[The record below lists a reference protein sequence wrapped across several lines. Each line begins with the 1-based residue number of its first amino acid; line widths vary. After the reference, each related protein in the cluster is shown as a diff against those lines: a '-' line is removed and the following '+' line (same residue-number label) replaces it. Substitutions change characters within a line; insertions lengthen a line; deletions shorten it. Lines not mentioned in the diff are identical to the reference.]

1 MSDDGKILSQA
12 EIDALMNGSNDD
24 EPDNRSVEMITEEE
38 KDVLG
43 EIGNIAMGSAA
54 TALYTLL
61 DQKVEITTPVV
72 TVSTFGEIIEEY
84 AKPCVLVK
92 VEYIAGLEGANL
104 LIIKDEDAAIIADL
118 MMGGDGTNTDGKLD
132 EIRIS
137 AVGEAMNQM
146 MGSSAT
152 SLSSI
157 IDEMVNISPP
167 VSKHLKL
174 NEAIGDEDINFQDD
188 DLLVETSFQLKIGDL
203 IDSSFKQLAPLEF
216 TKKLVARLTNV
227 DSGGLTAKDEISD
240 EKIEQEEV
248 AAEEAL
254 NEELQTQ
261 TAPQQEQRKQEINDQ
276 AASARNNVEQQ
287 KRDVAAADNTS
298 REDTHDPVGVQRAQ
312 FPDFDHAATA
322 TLPQNMELIQDV
334 PLQVTV
340 RLGKSKMTIKDI
352 LDLGEGSIVELDKLA
367 GEPVDLLVNGKL
379 VAKGEVVV
387 IDENFGFR
395 VKDIIS
401 PMERINNI

>member
-1 MSDDGKILSQA
+1 MSDNGKILSQA

-24 EPDNRSVEMITEEE
+24 EPDNGPEEMITEEE

-61 DQKVEITTPVV
+61 DQKVEITTPEV

-104 LIIKDEDAAIIADL
+104 LIIKEEDAAIIADL
-118 MMGGDGTNTDGKLD
+118 MMGGDGTNTDGQLD

-146 MGSSAT
+146 MGSSST

-174 NEAIGDEDINFQDD
+174 NEAIDDEDINFQDD
-188 DLLVETSFQLKIGDL
+188 DLLVDTSFQLKIGDL
-203 IDSSFKQLAPLEF
+203 IDSSFKQLSPLEF

-248 AAEEAL
+248 AVEEAL

-261 TAPQQEQRKQEINDQ
+261 TAPQQEQREQENNDQ
-276 AASARNNVEQQ
+276 AARVRNSVEQQ
-287 KRDVAAADNTS
+287 KREVAAAYNTS
-298 REDTHDPVGVQRAQ
+298 REVTHDPVGVKRAQ